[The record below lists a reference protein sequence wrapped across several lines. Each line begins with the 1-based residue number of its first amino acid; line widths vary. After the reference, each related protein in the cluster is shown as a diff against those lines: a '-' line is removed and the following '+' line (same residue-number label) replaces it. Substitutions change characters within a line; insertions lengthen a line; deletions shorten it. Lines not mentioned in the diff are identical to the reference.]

1 MQTVMSGMDDYPRA
15 SHPSKDERHLD
26 LHCWMAFASQTMAKI
41 ASLVDISS
49 HTKYRDTAAW
59 LTDLKL
65 LNELYYEERLGRYFD
80 FGNHSEMI
88 KLYQK
93 TTVEP
98 RTGYVHSEVRRLV
111 MELPELRWVPQYG
124 YNSLFPLVFRMFP
137 LVSSIK

>member
-1 MQTVMSGMDDYPRA
+1 MEIIVFSLVFNTVYVLHVHLFSLDSRYNGWNSFGLWVSLLNLIVLCGWDD
-15 SHPSKDERHLD
+15 L
-26 LHCWMAFASQTMAKI
+26 CGVCMAK
-41 ASLVDISS
+41 
-49 HTKYRDTAAW
+49 K
-59 LTDLKL
+59 K
-65 LNELYYEERLGRYFD
+65 
-80 FGNHSEMI
+80 I

-111 MELPELRWVPQYG
+111 MEHPELRWVPQYG